1 MARIS
6 RSLGRGLSG
15 LAVSLIILLLVV
27 LFLSSY
33 LISFSSNTRSEL
45 LSRSILQ
52 EYLFEASSESV
63 RLDMYANISGDSI
76 SSTYVLRNTGSI
88 PITIVRI
95 WVNQSGSIKIYSIY
109 KSIQPGDFIDL
120 NTLASDLGL
129 QSPGYILFMVTARGS
144 IIPVS
149 EEYMRLSSYNL
160 TGVNQLGTQPTPASN
175 PITLTPSNLS
185 LLVSANRIDA
195 YFKRATDVQCN
206 LVGQPQVDILD
217 PILAPYK
224 ALMIWI
230 SDQDGYSIRLSN
242 GQSACNRYV
251 IRELVAYASQGGV
264 TNNNMY
270 ISTLVGIYARRSS
283 TVSSDDRV
291 SVSVF
296 LSLIDR
302 GSGSVIA
309 QSSQTIVYIL
319 YSAFSAYY
327 FTIPV
332 FVKLDDRFL
341 DPNYLNGRYFDLE
354 ISVYLNL
361 YASGGNSY
369 TFKVGVVNITFLG
382 ADLRL

>member
-63 RLDMYANISGDSI
+63 RLDMYANISGGSI

-160 TGVNQLGTQPTPASN
+160 TGVNQPGAQPTPASN
-175 PITLTPSNLS
+175 PITLTTSNLS

-195 YFKRATDVQCN
+195 YFKRATDVRCN
-206 LVGQPQVDILD
+206 LVGQPRVDMLD
-217 PILAPYK
+217 PILAPYE

-230 SDQDGYSIRLSN
+230 SDQDDYSIRLRN

-264 TNNNMY
+264 TSNNMY
-270 ISTLVGIYARRSS
+270 INTLVGIYARRSS

-309 QSSQTIVYIL
+309 QSSQTVVYIL
-319 YSAFSAYY
+319 YSAFSAYH
-327 FTIPV
+327 FRIPV

-341 DPNYLNGRYFDLE
+341 DPNYLNRRYFDLE